1 MRRKTAL
8 AAAVLALAAATADP
22 AHAAAVSERTW
33 LNMCGGNLP
42 GITTC
47 ASVKLQV
54 VGNMVTLSIKNLSGN
69 YGSAS
74 SFIFTSISFFS
85 TTSTPIPGVSA
96 NVSGMTGPVWDENP
110 ADPDSWTVKGFGSK
124 GKKGGDLEVG
134 VNGLNGGIASDCANT
149 HPAGSKSYW
158 LTPACGPGGAADPE
172 GPGAGWVVMTFSMTG
187 FWDLDLTNTQF
198 QIHGQS
204 GPGGES
210 IKCTSGVD
218 CFAMPDAT
226 VPEPATL
233 TLVGT
238 GLAGLLGAYRRRRRR
253 ENDGEGAAAS
263 S

>member
-8 AAAVLALAAATADP
+8 AAAVLALGAATADP
-22 AHAAAVSERTW
+22 AHAASVSERTW
-33 LNMCGGNLP
+33 LNFCGGNLP

-47 ASVKLQV
+47 ASIKLKV
-54 VGNMVTLSIKNLSGN
+54 VDNLVTLSIQNLSGN

-74 SFIFTSISFFS
+74 SFIFTSISFFNGAGGAE
-85 TTSTPIPGVSA
+85 IPEV
-96 NVSGMTGPVWDENP
+96 VEGPVGSMAGPYRTTNGSNP
-110 ADPDSWTVKGFGSK
+110 PPWWEINDINGSGGVFGINFVA
-124 GKKGGDLEVG
+124 E
-134 VNGLNGGIASDCANT
+134 VNGIDGGIASNCGNS
-149 HPAGSKSYW
+149 HPAGANDLW
-158 LTPACGPGGAADPE
+158 MTPACGPGGVTDGGPE
-172 GPGAGWVVMTFSMTG
+172 PGWVVMTFNMTG
-187 FWDLDLTNTQF
+187 FWDLNATNAQF

-204 GPGGES
+204 GPNGQS

-218 CFAMPDAT
+218 CVPT